1 MWRWALVYSKIV
13 LIDQQIFHELFQ
25 MSNWTEA
32 NPLTTSKTIIS
43 NLHGNIV
50 ECVDAYV
57 GTKQWAITK
66 M

>member
-1 MWRWALVYSKIV
+1 M
-13 LIDQQIFHELFQ
+13 
-25 MSNWTEA
+25 EA

-43 NLHGNIV
+43 NPHGNIV

-66 M
+66 MYQNVFFHDSIYD